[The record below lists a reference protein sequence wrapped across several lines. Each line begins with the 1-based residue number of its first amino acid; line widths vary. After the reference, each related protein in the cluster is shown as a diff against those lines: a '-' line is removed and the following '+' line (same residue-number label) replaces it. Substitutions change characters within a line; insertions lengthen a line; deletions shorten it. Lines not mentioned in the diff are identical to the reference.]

1 MRMEKIKLVYLLLA
15 FQQKLVLPTFCVAI
29 GIGVTGYFMVWSTPI
44 IEGIGFG
51 YILAG
56 PLTHYFVYDV
66 RNENEYYFYFN
77 AGLNKIALY
86 SSTTVLNTLIGTLIL
101 CYA

>member
-1 MRMEKIKLVYLLLA
+1 MEKPRLIFLLSA

-29 GIGVTGYFMVWSTPI
+29 GIGIAGYFMVWSTPI

-56 PLTHYFVYDV
+56 PLTHYFIYDV
-66 RNENEYYFYFN
+66 RDNNEYYFYYN
-77 AGLNKIALY
+77 AGLNKITLY
-86 SSTTVLNTLIGTLIL
+86 SSTTAINALIGGLIIY
-101 CYA
+101 YA